1 MVVEWAGLVDEN
13 ALGAAIVRVL
23 TYGLACEVDTWDEGE
38 CSESCSEFNQSKI
51 LEMDNLQD
59 LVLMNGPHQIIFELK
74 YWKRFF
80 LTTRSLRDDCFNV
93 LTMK

>member
-23 TYGLACEVDTWDEGE
+23 VDTRDEGE